1 MARPDAP
8 DAGEGMPPAGPQL
21 TPAQHDTLAR
31 LAAGP
36 ADRPTFPADLRDR
49 LRALLE
55 EELAGP
61 ATAIPDGTTLF
72 VNKRALA
79 GVHGCEARWQAED
92 EAPFEPSVPVVIGSV
107 AHKAIELSL
116 NRRRPSTPGDLVD
129 RALVSLSGSER
140 WMGDWL
146 ERCDEDDRAEV
157 RAIAIAKVAAFQE
170 IWPPLSTK
178 WLPVTEASVR
188 QPLLGGRIVLGG
200 KVDLSL
206 GKPEGLTAR
215 KVIVD
220 LKTGRF
226 NLHHRDDLR
235 FYALVETL
243 RIGTPPRAVATSYLE
258 SSELHVEAVTENLL
272 ATAVA
277 RTVDGIERIVGI
289 RYGEDEPVRRPSGG
303 CRWCPLLDGCDAG
316 RAHLDDPD
324 GGATSPDD
332 W

>member
-1 MARPDAP
+1 MVADPVP
-8 DAGEGMPPAGPQL
+8 LPEVPAL
-21 TPAQHDTLAR
+21 TPAQSDTLAR
-31 LAAGP
+31 LSAAP

-55 EELAGP
+55 GELSGP

-92 EAPFEPSVPVVIGSV
+92 EAGFTPSVPVVIGSV
-107 AHKAIELSL
+107 AHKAIELSIHGA
-116 NRRRPSTPGDLVD
+116 RPRDPGDLVD
-129 RALVSLSGSER
+129 RALERLSGSER

-157 RAIAIAKVAAFQE
+157 RSAAIAKVAAFDE
-170 IWPPLSTK
+170 IWPTLERS
-178 WLPVTEASVR
+178 WRPVTEASVR
-188 QPLLGGRIVLGG
+188 QDLLGRRISLNG
-200 KVDLSL
+200 KVDISL
-206 GKPEGLTAR
+206 GHPDGLTAR

-226 NLHHRDDLR
+226 ALHHRDDLR

-258 SSELHVEAVTENLL
+258 SGELHVEEVTEDML

-277 RTVDGIERIVGI
+277 RTVDGVERIVGL
-289 RYGEDEPVRRPSGG
+289 RFGGDEPVRRPSGG
-303 CRWCPLLDGCDAG
+303 CRWCPLLEQCDVG
-316 RAHLDDPD
+316 RAHLDAPADTAAHWD
-324 GGATSPDD
+324 A
-332 W
+332 